1 MAVLLFKI
9 ISNYIEIV
17 NQVLLYLTT
26 ATGIKR
32 TKNTWIKVKFIC
44 TLIFMPLKPPMEPPI
59 DLIAFEHYFG
69 HFFEALSSFYNMQQ
83 PVASND
89 CTTSCS
95 FIFRPFLSAGMT
107 QL

>member
-1 MAVLLFKI
+1 MVVLLFKI
-9 ISNYIEIV
+9 ISNYIEI
-17 NQVLLYLTT
+17 LYLIT

-32 TKNTWIKVKFIC
+32 TKIHGSKVKFIC
-44 TLIFMPLKPPMEPPI
+44 SLISMPLKPSMKVPI

-69 HFFEALSSFYNMQQ
+69 HFFEAFSSVYNMQQ
-83 PVASND
+83 PVARND

>member
-17 NQVLLYLTT
+17 SRVLLYLTT

-32 TKNTWIKVKFIC
+32 TKKYSKVKFIC
-44 TLIFMPLKPPMEPPI
+44 TLISMLLKPSMENPI

-69 HFFEALSSFYNMQQ
+69 HFVPLS
-83 PVASND
+83 
-89 CTTSCS
+89 CTN
-95 FIFRPFLSAGMT
+95 GV
-107 QL
+107 